1 MEITFTILS
10 LIFVLIGVVFIY
22 DARKITKSRFSFQDI
37 NEGTK
42 YLKILGFIFTIL
54 GLCIMYYYAPS
65 TIDILKNMK

>member
-42 YLKILGFIFTIL
+42 Y
-54 GLCIMYYYAPS
+54 
-65 TIDILKNMK
+65 